1 MMEQYWLNM
10 DSPLGPLRLIG
21 SERAVSGI
29 DMNGHRL
36 PLGARPRPNALL
48 RRAEQQLIEYFSG
61 TRRDFDLPVAPV
73 GTDFQHRIWNVLQH
87 IPFGETRSYGEVAKA
102 AGNPSASRAV
112 GAACRS
118 NPLPIIIPCHRVVGM
133 NGRLTGFG
141 GGLERKA
148 WLLNH
153 EGSDA

>member
-1 MMEQYWLNM
+1 MEQFWLEMN
-10 DSPLGPLRLIG
+10 SPLGPLVLIG
-21 SERAVSGI
+21 TDKMVSGI
-29 DMNGHRL
+29 HMNGHRV
-36 PLGARPRPNALL
+36 PTEARPRPNPLL
-48 RRAEQQLIEYFSG
+48 RRVEQQLTEYFAG
-61 TRRDFDLPVAPV
+61 TRKDFDLPVAPV
-73 GTDFQHRIWNVLQH
+73 GTDFQHRVWKMLQR
-87 IPFGETRSYGEVAKA
+87 IPFGETRSYGDVAKA

-118 NPLPIIIPCHRVVGM
+118 NPLPIVIPCHRVLGT

-141 GGLERKA
+141 GGLDRKA

>member
-1 MMEQYWLNM
+1 MEQFWLEM
-10 DSPLGPLRLIG
+10 ESPLGPLVVTGTDRAITGIG
-21 SERAVSGI
+21 
-29 DMNGHRL
+29 MNGHRVI
-36 PLGARPRPNALL
+36 PGARPRPNALL
-48 RRAEQQLIEYFSG
+48 RRAEQQLMEYFAG
-61 TRRDFDLPVAPV
+61 ARRDFDLPVAPV
-73 GTDFQHRIWNVLQH
+73 GTDFQHRIWKVLQR
-87 IPFGETRSYGEVAKA
+87 IPFGETRSYGAVAKS

-118 NPLPIIIPCHRVVGM
+118 NPLPIVIPCHRVVGM

-141 GGLERKA
+141 GGLDRKA